1 VLGELE
7 TRLQDLSQIVL
18 GGRRELM
25 RVQGKDT
32 PSTSG
37 TSNHAGASHGD
48 SSQAMDANAAV
59 RARAQQAAARLRR
72 AAGGRL
78 AS

>member
-7 TRLQDLSQIVL
+7 NRLQDLSQIVL

-25 RVQGKDT
+25 RLQGKDT
-32 PSTSG
+32 SSPSPTSHH
-37 TSNHAGASHGD
+37 SASPGD
-48 SSQAMDANAAV
+48 PSQGMDPSGAV
-59 RARAQQAAARLRR
+59 RGRAQQAANRLRR

>member
-25 RVQGKDT
+25 RVQGKET
-32 PSTSG
+32 TSG
-37 TSNHAGASHGD
+37 D
-48 SSQAMDANAAV
+48 PSQGIDPNGAV
-59 RARAQQAAARLRR
+59 RARAQQAAGRLRR
-72 AAGGRL
+72 AAAGRL

>member
-1 VLGELE
+1 
-7 TRLQDLSQIVL
+7 L

-25 RVQGKDT
+25 RLQGKDT

-37 TSNHAGASHGD
+37 APHQSGSSHGEPT
-48 SSQAMDANAAV
+48 QGMDPNSAV
-59 RARAQQAAARLRR
+59 RARAQQAASRLRR

>member
-1 VLGELE
+1 
-7 TRLQDLSQIVL
+7 L

-25 RVQGKDT
+25 RLQGKDT

-37 TSNHAGASHGD
+37 APHQSGSSHGD
-48 SSQAMDANAAV
+48 PSQGMDPNSAV
-59 RARAQQAAARLRR
+59 RARAQQAASRLRR